1 MKIGEASEK
10 TGVSVDTLRY
20 YEKVGLVPAIQRDE
34 HGVRDYTEANLRWV
48 EFVKCMRH
56 AGLPIEALTTY
67 VSLVRAG
74 DETVETRKAIL
85 EEQRGLLAERIKE
98 MQRTMLYL
106 DYKIRVYE
114 GTVLKTEKALTE
126 ES

>member
-74 DETVETRKAIL
+74 DETVETRKALL

>member
-1 MKIGEASEK
+1 MKIGEVSEK

-20 YEKVGLVPAIQRDE
+20 YEKVGLVPAVRRDAR
-34 HGVRDYTEANLRWV
+34 GVREYAEADLRWI
-48 EFVKCMRH
+48 EFVKCMRQ

-67 VSLVRAG
+67 VGLVRAG
-74 DETVETRKAIL
+74 DDTIETRKAIL

-114 GTVLKTEKALTE
+114 GAILKAEKALAE
-126 ES
+126 QA

>member
-48 EFVKCMRH
+48 EFVKCMRQ

>member
-85 EEQRGLLAERIKE
+85 KEQRGLLAERIKE

>member
-48 EFVKCMRH
+48 EFVKCMRQ

-74 DETVETRKAIL
+74 DETVETRKALL